1 MRRLFANIREEF
13 EADTDTETGERRDP
27 PQHRGVASHPPHSF
41 AMHMLY
47 NHGHPKV
54 NQALLGHE
62 KSESSDV
69 YTKVFSLDVAARQQV
84 RFNRETGAVLQLQL
98 ATPAP

>member
-1 MRRLFANIREEF
+1 
-13 EADTDTETGERRDP
+13 
-27 PQHRGVASHPPHSF
+27 
-41 AMHMLY
+41 MHMLY
-47 NHGHPKV
+47 NHGHPKL

-84 RFNRETGAVLQLQL
+84 RFNRETGAVLQLHR
-98 ATPAP
+98 ATPGPSESNIRHRSTGRNSKTLH